1 MYSFSYLFLLS
12 VSDFQKVKVKGEIIE
27 LSYSS
32 IEKFKEK
39 LKMYLEIESC
49 NRFACLPQIITRST
63 FA

>member
-12 VSDFQKVKVKGEIIE
+12 VSDFQKVKVKVEMIE

-39 LKMYLEIESC
+39 LKMY
-49 NRFACLPQIITRST
+49 
-63 FA
+63 